1 MSLKGAISVSW
12 RLVQTSKKFSISVY
26 QDESSDEADGDD
38 LMDDLQIN
46 GDGEEDSASY
56 NSEEES
62 EEDNDQ
68 MIVSD
73 SDG

>member
-1 MSLKGAISVSW
+1 M
-12 RLVQTSKKFSISVY
+12 
-26 QDESSDEADGDD
+26 ED
-38 LMDDLQIN
+38 LLIN
-46 GDGEEDSASY
+46 GDDEDSASY
-56 NSEEES
+56 NSEDES

>member
-1 MSLKGAISVSW
+1 
-12 RLVQTSKKFSISVY
+12 
-26 QDESSDEADGDD
+26 
-38 LMDDLQIN
+38 MDDLLIN
-46 GDGEEDSASY
+46 GDDEDSVSY

-68 MIVSD
+68 MIVSE